1 MFFSESPQP
10 GLALQ
15 AYLLGQVDFETIL
28 ALQRRLVFQVSGD
41 RTRAALI
48 LCEHPPAI
56 TIGREGSRAHI
67 LYEPEELATRRWRL
81 YWVNRGGGCL
91 LHLPGQMAIY
101 PVVPLD
107 RLKLGLGT
115 YLEKLQLAILDVLAD
130 FAVPTVTR
138 PGQPGVWV
146 GARAVAQV
154 GVAVRDWVT
163 YYGAALNVH
172 PDLLLLRRVRTGQGE
187 EPMTS
192 LERERRGPLRTAAIR
207 QRFLEYFA
215 ARLGFTRT
223 SLLFHNP
230 FPTRPGP

>member
-1 MFFSESPQP
+1 MSFLKFPHPE
-10 GLALQ
+10 LALQ

-28 ALQRRLVFQVSGD
+28 GLQRRLVFQVSGD
-41 RTRAALI
+41 RTQAALI

-67 LYEPEELATRRWRL
+67 LYEPEELIARRWRL

-91 LHLPGQMAIY
+91 LHLPGQLAIY

-107 RLKLGLGT
+107 RLRLGLDT
-115 YLEKLQLAILDVLAD
+115 YLEKLQLAIVDVLSD
-130 FAVPTVTR
+130 FAVPTILR
-138 PGQPGVWV
+138 PGKPGVWV

-163 YYGAALNVH
+163 YFGAALNIH
-172 PDLLLLRRVRTGQGE
+172 PDLVLLRHVRTGRGE

-192 LERERRGPLRTAAIR
+192 LERERRGPLRTATIR
-207 QRFLEYFA
+207 QRFLEYFT

-230 FPTRPGP
+230 FLTRPD